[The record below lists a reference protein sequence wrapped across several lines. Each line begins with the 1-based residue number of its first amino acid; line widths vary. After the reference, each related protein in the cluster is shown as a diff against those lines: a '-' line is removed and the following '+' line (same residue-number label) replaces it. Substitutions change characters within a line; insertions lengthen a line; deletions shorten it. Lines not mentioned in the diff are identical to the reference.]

1 VTDVLAE
8 LTSQGPGSDA
18 RRHDQASDLNTW
30 ADSYYKSLI
39 CPD

>member
-1 VTDVLAE
+1 VLDVLEE

-18 RRHDQASDLNTW
+18 RRHDQAADLNAW
-30 ADSYYKSLI
+30 ADGYYKSQI